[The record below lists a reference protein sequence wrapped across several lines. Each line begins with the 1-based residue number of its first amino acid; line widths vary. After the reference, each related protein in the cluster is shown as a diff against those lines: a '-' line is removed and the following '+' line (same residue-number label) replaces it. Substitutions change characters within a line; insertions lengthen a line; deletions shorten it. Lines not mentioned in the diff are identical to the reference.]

1 MSQQNHAQAR
11 CATFDKTM
19 NPETINNLI
28 PPTIT
33 LIVTS
38 LFGLLIGVLVEKFKN
53 RLRIITYDIY
63 TQNLKPNLSRNLL
76 GNLKITL
83 NERVIDSLRS
93 AYVEFEN
100 KNNVDLEDVVIK
112 FNLSQGAIF
121 QGSEGYL
128 SNSLSWLSWTENH
141 NTNFQN
147 VLNEF
152 NETPLDD
159 SGIRQVTDEL
169 QGRINYVN
177 RNQEYLIPVFNRK
190 ETAHFNF
197 LFEDPL
203 DGISANLFTSIVHKS
218 VKLERKMDDAKAEKR
233 NLWTAVSIGTILV
246 IIILGTIIYNNSGQT
261 SLIVVAGIVG
271 FSYSIV
277 GYFILG
283 IYKRI
288 RGYFK

>member
-1 MSQQNHAQAR
+1 
-11 CATFDKTM
+11 M
-19 NPETINNLI
+19 NPETINSLI

-38 LFGLLIGVLVEKFKN
+38 LFGLLVGILAEKFKN

-63 TQNLKPNLSRNLL
+63 TRDLKPNLSKNLS
-76 GNLKITL
+76 GDLKITL
-83 NERVIDSLRS
+83 NERVIDSLRT

-100 KNNVDLEDVVIK
+100 KNNIDLENIVVK
-112 FNLSQGAIF
+112 FKISQGAVF

-128 SNSLSWLSWTENH
+128 SNSLSWLSWTDNH

-147 VLNEF
+147 VLSEYNALPADEQ
-152 NETPLDD
+152 
-159 SGIRQVTDEL
+159 GIKQIPEDL
-169 QGRINYVN
+169 QNRINYVN
-177 RNQEYLIPVFNRK
+177 QNQEYLIPVFNRK

-197 LFEDPL
+197 VFEDPF
-203 DGISANLFTSIVHKS
+203 DGTSANLFTSIVHKS
-218 VKLERKMDDAKAEKR
+218 VKLERKIEDEKAEKR
-233 NLWTAVSIGTILV
+233 HLWTAVSIGTVLV
-246 IIILGTIIYNNSGQT
+246 VIVLSLMSYFYPTQKSLIII
-261 SLIVVAGIVG
+261 AGIVG

-277 GYFILG
+277 GFLILG